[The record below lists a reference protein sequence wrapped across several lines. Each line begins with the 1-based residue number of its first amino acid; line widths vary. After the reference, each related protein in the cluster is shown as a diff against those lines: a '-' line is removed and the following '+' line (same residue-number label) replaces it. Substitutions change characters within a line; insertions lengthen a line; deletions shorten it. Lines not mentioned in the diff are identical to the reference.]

1 MVGSGRVNSLIH
13 TGGKK
18 INWGPVDSIR
28 DILQISKELSGPH
41 ILRVIAPPNS
51 ITLGLTP
58 SKCKLLGDIQH
69 TNDSSY
75 TALLTY
81 LWVLDWTLKT
91 NERQILYCT
100 YFTTKIFFK
109 AKEECA
115 PEWYNLRRTHLYN
128 LSLGKWGYYTVTRV
142 PQATFELLILL
153 PSLLGCWHYR
163 YAQPPP
169 AWSWLLRGRNRTQK
183 NQNRF

>member
-28 DILQISKELSGPH
+28 DILQISKDLSGPH

-69 TNDSSY
+69 TNYSSY

-91 NERQILYCT
+91 NERQNLYCT
-100 YFTTKIFFK
+100 YFTTKIFF
-109 AKEECA
+109 
-115 PEWYNLRRTHLYN
+115 LRQKKNVHQSDTTWEGLISITSAWGSGGITQCLTCPMLPLNSWSSYHHFLGAGITGMPNHLQ
-128 LSLGKWGYYTVTRV
+128 LD
-142 PQATFELLILL
+142 PDF
-153 PSLLGCWHYR
+153 
-163 YAQPPP
+163 
-169 AWSWLLRGRNRTQK
+169 
-183 NQNRF
+183 